1 MNVKGVAF
9 LARQALV
16 VSERGQT
23 AWDAFVTNFR
33 RREPSLPEPMLP
45 VTKIEVGVF
54 LRFCDELNRAF
65 YGGTPDAYWHFGV
78 AAGKTALGT
87 GQLKGLF
94 QKGEAKKFLQFT
106 PQVYKGYFDSGS
118 LTYAETGDG
127 HCTVTLSGAP
137 EHYYFEGA
145 VFGFAQGA
153 LEYLQARWPEG
164 RKMPPSKPGDI
175 VYRWRLE

>member
-9 LARQALV
+9 LARQSLV
-16 VSERGQT
+16 VTERGQA
-23 AWDAFVTNFR
+23 AWEAFVTNFR
-33 RREPSLPEPMLP
+33 RREPSFPEQVLP
-45 VTKIEVGVF
+45 VTKIEVMMF

-65 YGGTPDAYWHFGV
+65 YSGKPDTYWHFGL
-78 AAGKTALGT
+78 AAGKNALGA

-94 QKGEAKKFLQFT
+94 QTGETKKFLQFT
-106 PQVYKGYFDSGS
+106 PQVYKGYFDEGA

-127 HCTVTLSGAP
+127 HCTVTLTGAP

-153 LEYLQARWPEG
+153 LEFLQARWPEG
-164 RKMPPSKPGDI
+164 RKLPTRPGEV